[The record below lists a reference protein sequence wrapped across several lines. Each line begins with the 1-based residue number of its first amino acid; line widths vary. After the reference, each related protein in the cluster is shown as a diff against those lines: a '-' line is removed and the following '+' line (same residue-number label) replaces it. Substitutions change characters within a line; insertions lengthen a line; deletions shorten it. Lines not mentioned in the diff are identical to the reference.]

1 LKASLLPLLCCPD
14 CSATLSLVSARGKN
28 AEIDSGT
35 LRCEGCDSSF
45 PIEDGLP
52 VILRSDIRSERTRKS
67 FGKQWKLH
75 EQRRFEQETIYGK
88 SQQEGLHDFQQ
99 AFGIADPASLQN
111 CVILDAGCGSG
122 VLTADIGKA
131 APGATVIGVDFS
143 ESARLAFE
151 RCRELPNVHVI
162 QADLSRPPLAPRT
175 FDLIWSEGVIHHTPD
190 TQRSFSSMAP
200 LARSGGKLYIWI
212 YSKEVFSPYRIA
224 RKVLRK
230 SYLLPQP
237 ALYALAWTLALPL
250 HAANKIREVLR
261 TTKIRHRLASTAYSF
276 YDVLSPEFMHS
287 HSRGEVVEWFRS
299 HGYAQL
305 HFSRETSDIAVC
317 GTKQ

>member
-1 LKASLLPLLCCPD
+1 MKASLLPLLCCPD
-14 CSATLSLVSARGKN
+14 CGATFSLVSARGKN
-28 AEIDSGT
+28 PEIVSGT
-35 LRCEGCDSSF
+35 LRCEGCDSNF

-52 VILRSDIRSERTRKS
+52 VILRSDIRSERTRQS
-67 FGKQWKLH
+67 FVKQWKLH

-122 VLTADIGKA
+122 ALTADIGKA

-151 RCRELPNVHVI
+151 RCRELSNVHVI

-175 FDLIWSEGVIHHTPD
+175 FDLIWSEGVIHHTPN
-190 TQRSFSSMAP
+190 TQRSFSSLAP

-212 YSKEVFSPYRIA
+212 YSKEVFSPYRMA
-224 RKVLRK
+224 RKVLHK

>member
-1 LKASLLPLLCCPD
+1 MKASLLPLLCCPD
-14 CSATLSLVSARGKN
+14 CNATLSLVSAREKN
-28 AEIDSGT
+28 AEIASGT

-52 VILRSDIRSERTRKS
+52 VILRSDIRSEPTRQS

-122 VLTADIGKA
+122 VLTADVGKA

-190 TQRSFSSMAP
+190 TQRSFSSLAP

-212 YSKEVFSPYRIA
+212 YSKEVFSPYRIV

-287 HSRGEVVEWFRS
+287 HSRGAVVEWFRS